1 MDDRTEERILEKARY
16 IVDAIEVL
24 AAQRDELS
32 FDEYEHSRTDRDSD
46 LSGPESPRPAPCSG
60 ENLVRNRLESPRP
73 ARGC

>member
-32 FDEYEHSRTDRDSD
+32 FDEYEHSRTDRDIVEREFETAIEVD
-46 LSGPESPRPAPCSG
+46 LT
-60 ENLVRNRLESPRP
+60 
-73 ARGC
+73 ARGRKVAGEAMGEG